1 MNNKQSVHWV
11 GAGLSSGPG
20 IVDLANT
27 FSRITVWDTN
37 TANAIALREHLK
49 PGGNIEALELDL
61 NCPRSVANF
70 SACLNT
76 GDVVVSMLPAS
87 LHVQLAEIAIE
98 QGANLVTSSYLSDEM
113 LSLDV
118 AAREKNVSVVNE
130 VGLDPGI
137 DHLFA
142 HLLVEAANRDGC
154 LGKGYEIDF
163 VSYCGGVP
171 VEPTDFTYKFS
182 WTPLGVLAALKNEAR
197 MIKDGRTSI
206 VAKAWEAVTNLN
218 VNGET
223 FEVYPNRNSLPYV
236 KEYGLEGEKNLNLFV
251 RGTLRLEGWKSAW
264 KDVLKQVDTSETAA
278 LKPLSDK
285 LWQDHRYGAREKD
298 RVVLY
303 VAMTV
308 RHEGCDIWSGAMS
321 LDETGCGWRSAMAST
336 VSLTVAQAVRAVM
349 AGRMPRGVHAGVSDT
364 EEASRWLAGLEQK
377 GLTIKK
383 EIPAGSGRK
392 AS

>member
-1 MNNKQSVHWV
+1 MNDKQSVHWV

-27 FSRITVWDTN
+27 FRRISVWDTN
-37 TANAIALREHLK
+37 TDNAVALRQHLK
-49 PGGNIEALELDL
+49 PGGNIEAQQLDL
-61 NCPRSVANF
+61 NCTRSVANF
-70 SACLNT
+70 AAHLNA
-76 GDVVVSMLPAS
+76 GDVVVSMLPAA
-87 LHVQLAEIAIE
+87 LHVRLAEIAIG

-113 LSLDV
+113 LALDD
-118 AAREKNVSVVNE
+118 AARERNVSVINE

-142 HLLVEAANRDGC
+142 HLLVDAANREGC
-154 LGKGYEIDF
+154 LDKGYEIDF

-197 MIKDGRTSI
+197 MIEGGETRI
-206 VAKAWEAVTNLN
+206 VAKAWEAVTNLK
-218 VNGET
+218 VKGET

-236 KEYGLEGEKNLNLFV
+236 KEYGLENEKNLNLFV
-251 RGTLRLEGWKSAW
+251 RGTLRLAGWKSAW
-264 KDVLKQVDTSETAA
+264 KDVLKQVETSATPD
-278 LKPLSDK
+278 LKALSDK
-285 LWQDHRYGAREKD
+285 LWQDHRYGAHEKD

-303 VAMTV
+303 VAMAV
-308 RHEGCDIWSGAMS
+308 RHEGRDIWSGAIS

-349 AGRMPRGVHAGVSDT
+349 AGRMPKGVSAGVHDI

-377 GLTIKK
+377 GLTIRKD
-383 EIPAGSGRK
+383 IPSGAGRK